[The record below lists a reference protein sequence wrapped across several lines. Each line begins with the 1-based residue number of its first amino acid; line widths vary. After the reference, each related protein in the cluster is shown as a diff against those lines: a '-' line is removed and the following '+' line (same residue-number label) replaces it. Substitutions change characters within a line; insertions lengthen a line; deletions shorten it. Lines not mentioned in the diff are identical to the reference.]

1 MLVYVPP
8 KHYTIILEIII
19 SELPTPLPCQGGC
32 GEGTDG
38 AMIAR
43 EVGWVG
49 GHGLSHEEE

>member
-1 MLVYVPP
+1 MVYVPP

-19 SELPTPLPCQGGC
+19 SELPTPLPCQGDC